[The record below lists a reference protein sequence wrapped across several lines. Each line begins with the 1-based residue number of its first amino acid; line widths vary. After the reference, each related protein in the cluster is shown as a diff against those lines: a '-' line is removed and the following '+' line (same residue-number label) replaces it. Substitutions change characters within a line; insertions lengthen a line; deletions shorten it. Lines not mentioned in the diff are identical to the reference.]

1 MMNRRRN
8 WFMAAALGAALYVG
22 LPAAEERRVVTL
34 GGPATEITF
43 ALGAGG
49 EVVAT
54 DASSLYPEEA
64 QALPRVGYVAA
75 VGAEGLLGQNPDLIL
90 ATSRFGP
97 PAVVEQIEASGV
109 PLMIVESPHDVDS
122 LEKAIREIGAAL
134 ERREAAA
141 RLWQRIRAD
150 LRTARAKAATAGK
163 PTAVFILGNAG
174 SAMAAGRD
182 TQAAGMLHLAGGRNL
197 FDGYTGYQPVSGEA
211 LLDAGPD
218 FIFVGR
224 HGGETDAD
232 PRERLE
238 ALGLGALAASTDARV
253 HFLDL
258 GEYLVFGPRTGQAAL
273 RLAGMFAEG
282 ND

>member
-1 MMNRRRN
+1 MKNRRN
-8 WFMAAALGAALYVG
+8 WLIMAALGAALYGG
-22 LPAAEERRVVTL
+22 LEAADERRVVTL
-34 GGPATEITF
+34 GGPATEIAF

-64 QALPRVGYVAA
+64 RALPKVGYVAA

-97 PAVVEQIEASGV
+97 PAVVEQIEASGI
-109 PLMIVESPHDVDS
+109 PLVIVESPHDVDS
-122 LEKAIREIGAAL
+122 LETAIRKIGAAL
-134 ERREAAA
+134 GQSEAAD
-141 RLWQRIRAD
+141 RLWKRIGAD
-150 LRTARAKAATAGK
+150 LETARAKAVTAGN

-182 TQAAGMLHLAGGRNL
+182 TQAAGMLQLAGGRNL
-197 FDGYTGYQPVSGEA
+197 FDGYTGYQPVSEEA
-211 LLDAGPD
+211 LLNAEPD

-232 PRERLE
+232 PRKRLE
-238 ALGLGALAASTDARV
+238 ALGLGGLSASMDARV

-258 GEYLVFGPRTGQAAL
+258 GEYLIFGPRTGEAAL
-273 RLAGMFAEG
+273 RLAGMFTEG